1 MKTVNLNV
9 LIEDFIL
16 NCEFVKTEVNGK
28 KVKLTITLSDPCND
42 DLNTTFDMEFNLGN
56 FNSFMEFTFL
66 VDEFFDEQPNE
77 FNVEDFLGKKC
88 EAWLTIDHFGDCA
101 DRKIKSIK
109 YLKTDYKG
117 ITQDKKTT
125 ALSEGLEEKKREISA
140 ILSRLRHTQA

>member
-1 MKTVNLNV
+1 MQTVNLNV
-9 LIEDFIL
+9 LFEDLIL
-16 NCEFVKTEVNGK
+16 NGEFIKTEVEGK
-28 KVKLTITLSDPCND
+28 KVKLTIALSDTYNYAFD
-42 DLNTTFDMEFNLGN
+42 TTFVMEFNLGN
-56 FNSFMEFTFL
+56 FDSFMDFACL
-66 VDEFFDEQPNE
+66 VEEFFDEQPKE
-77 FNVEDFLGKKC
+77 FNVDDFLGKKC

-140 ILSRLRHTQA
+140 LVSRLGHPQA